1 MINRIYYQT
10 KIQIRLIRC
19 LDIKTKFYKY
29 VVLDKKTK
37 FYKYVVLDKKTKLQI
52 RLISLIRCY
61 QS

>member
-37 FYKYVVLDKKTKLQI
+37 LQI